1 MKSLWTNK
9 KHGKTLFVSYY
20 ERDKKGERTFI
31 LIATKAPFRR
41 ISLESWQMAK
51 SLGWQKSEQA

>member
-9 KHGKTLFVSYY
+9 KHGKTQFVSYY
-20 ERDKKGERTFI
+20 ELDKKGERTFI

-41 ISLESWQMAK
+41 ITFESYQAAK
-51 SLGWQKSEQA
+51 ALGWLK

>member
-20 ERDKKGERTFI
+20 EKDKKSERTFI

-41 ISLESWQMAK
+41 ITFESYQAAK
-51 SLGWQKSEQA
+51 SLGWMRVK